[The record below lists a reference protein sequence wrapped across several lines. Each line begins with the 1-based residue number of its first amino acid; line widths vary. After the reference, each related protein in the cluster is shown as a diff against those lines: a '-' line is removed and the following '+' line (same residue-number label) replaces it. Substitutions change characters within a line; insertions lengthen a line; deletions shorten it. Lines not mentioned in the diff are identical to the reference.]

1 MPLDQEDL
9 NKLGCALAGGLVGA
23 ALLQHHHDEAK
34 KSLAEKDDPEGVEWL
49 CELIGDLLDDW
60 EPRHY
65 DREDEYTEA
74 LYRYLNREL
83 PYALKEDEPDV
94 TVEMRSWTLYGIPD
108 ILINDRLVLELKV
121 NPEKG
126 ERDRL
131 IGQCCG
137 NSVEWVT
144 WAIVID
150 MPEHKVRELEELL
163 EAKSLYYIEV
173 IPFD

>member
-9 NKLGCALAGGLVGA
+9 KKLGCALAGGLIGA
-23 ALLQHHHDEAK
+23 ALLQQHHDEAK
-34 KSLAEKDDPEGVEWL
+34 KSQAEKDDPEGVEWL
-49 CELIGDLLDDW
+49 CNLIGDLLDDW
-60 EPRHY
+60 EPRNY
-65 DREDEYTEA
+65 DREDKYTEA

-83 PYALKEDEPDV
+83 PDALEEGEPDV
-94 TVEMRSWTLYGIPD
+94 TVEMRTSTLYGIPD

-137 NSVEWVT
+137 YSREWVT

-150 MPEHKVRELEELL
+150 MPQHSVRELEELL
-163 EAKSLYYIEV
+163 AAKSLHYIEV